1 LLSYAY
7 PVSLF
12 DENFNFRGAAVFES
26 KQEAQS
32 YMEKYSEKMAQRVL
46 GHLAKSKT
54 TLYISDLKL
63 RIFEESTLPA
73 IGLPK
78 SAPAPMTTLT
88 ETEIQID

>member
-1 LLSYAY
+1 
-7 PVSLF
+7 LF

-32 YMEKYSEKMAQRVL
+32 YMEKYSEKMA
-46 GHLAKSKT
+46 HLAKSKT